1 MEMLAP
7 AKVNLHLEILG
18 KRPDGYH
25 EIRTLMHRVD
35 LGDEMDL
42 RLEGK
47 GIKLIADGEGIP
59 KGRKNLAFRAAQV
72 FFEELGI
79 QRGIKIRLKKKFLW
93 RPAWAE
99 EAVTP
104 PRCCWA

>member
-1 MEMLAP
+1 MELLAP

-35 LGDEMDL
+35 LCDEVAMS
-42 RLEGK
+42 LEGQ
-47 GIKLIADGEGIP
+47 GIDLVAEGKWIP
-59 KGRKNLAFRAAQV
+59 EGKENLACRGAQV

-93 RPAWAE
+93 PPDWAE
-99 EAVTP
+99 EVVMP
-104 PRCCWA
+104 PR